1 MQMALQQV
9 EAFLVTFPESFL
21 ARKWEQN
28 IVHYLK
34 VDELAPTFNQ
44 LLET

>member
-1 MQMALQQV
+1 MALQHI

-21 ARKWEQN
+21 VRRWEHN
-28 IVHYLK
+28 IIHYLTAN
-34 VDELAPTFNQ
+34 ELALALDQ